1 MECIQKD
8 SGRLFWRRE
17 TCAVLRYGDEGLSAL
32 SYRVQGYNVRMAV
45 IVSLR
50 DMVDELQTLTHES
63 NAYLKKFTGKVITIR
78 DDDFDMVR
86 SAESAPAHL
95 PLTQAIGQA
104 IHKIEIGFC
113 CE

>member
-1 MECIQKD
+1 
-8 SGRLFWRRE
+8 
-17 TCAVLRYGDEGLSAL
+17 
-32 SYRVQGYNVRMAV
+32 MAV

-50 DMVDELQTLTHES
+50 EMVGELQTLTHES
-63 NAYLKKFTGKVITIR
+63 NAYLKKSTGKVITIR

-95 PLTQAIGQA
+95 PLTQAIVQA